1 MPTLVELATD
11 VLSRQHRD
19 NLFRHTSKNTTRQR
33 EQERNL
39 LLGYCEQIEAQTNT
53 IIDELNQLNE
63 ISIRTGAITVYL
75 MKVKQYANKVTSN
88 VSKLRSLASRLD
100 STTDDKDTNKISAE
114 IVRLQADNDE
124 NKRKMI
130 MYSTLVSAAGGLGA
144 DRTYKLLKKQTTKRK
159 R

>member
-1 MPTLVELATD
+1 M
-11 VLSRQHRD
+11 
-19 NLFRHTSKNTTRQR
+19 
-33 EQERNL
+33 
-39 LLGYCEQIEAQTNT
+39 
-53 IIDELNQLNE
+53 NE